1 MSADP
6 DLCQFYVS
14 ELWVHLLSAQLLN
27 FDEVVGK
34 ANFTSAHLI
43 FSAEALFVCFFL
55 KYFITACI
63 VLYSG
68 GNRTKSNSTWWLKI
82 PIYVASAARI
92 IHLWRNDQMN
102 KNSGF

>member
-14 ELWVHLLSAQLLN
+14 ELWVHLLSAQLLK

-55 KYFITACI
+55 STLLQHALYFTQEETEPK
-63 VLYSG
+63 VTQRG
-68 GNRTKSNSTWWLKI
+68 G
-82 PIYVASAARI
+82 
-92 IHLWRNDQMN
+92 
-102 KNSGF
+102 